1 MANNPYVVRMAHEED
16 AIFCHKSEKMEVR
29 DFLNPVDRE
38 LRNEI
43 TCMMFP
49 ESAED
54 MNIGYHQHGSGLE
67 VFIPTSGKIEICSQ
81 GQLTYMEPGDLF
93 VIRPFM
99 SHSFKAKEPNSHFMC
114 LFRDFNM
121 IQSIE
126 KRSYIV
132 KNFPGLYGGNKEFT
146 DYFDRDTKGKM
157 DRLVPDPVP
166 TDREKVFALRRQGVG
181 LFDFSFPGI
190 NLHLKVGRWENAGFS
205 EFWEADMKKGVTV
218 EWGELRKEWRLFY
231 VFKGSVAFDV
241 NGEKFTV
248 DEPALVNIP
257 PFRPFSFQ
265 TNEDTVMFD
274 LDCPAMLHAFLEEIG
289 DPAKKR
295 WPTDPAELKALKDKF
310 NLHCTKFE
318 YAE

>member
-1 MANNPYVVRMAHEED
+1 MAKNPYVVRMAHAED
-16 AIFCHKSEKMEVR
+16 AIECHKSPAMEVR
-29 DFLNPVDRE
+29 DFLKPVDRE

-49 ESAED
+49 NPGDSL
-54 MNIGYHQHGSGLE
+54 NVGYHQHGSGLE
-67 VFIPTSGKIEICSQ
+67 VFIPVSGKIEICSQ
-81 GQLTYMEPGDLF
+81 GQLTYMVPGDLF
-93 VIRPFM
+93 VIQPFM
-99 SHSFKAKEPNSHFMC
+99 SHSFQAKEPDSSFMC

-132 KNFPGLYGGNKEFT
+132 KNWPGLYGGDKEFS
-146 DYFDRDTKGKM
+146 DYYDKDTKGKM

-166 TDREKVFALRRQGVG
+166 AEREKVFALRRQGVG
-181 LFDFSFPGI
+181 LFDYSFPGI
-190 NLHLKVGRWENAGFS
+190 DLHLKVGRWENAGHS

-218 EWGELRKEWRLFY
+218 EWGDLRKEWRLFY
-231 VFKGSVAFDV
+231 VFKGKVEFDV
-241 NGEKFTV
+241 NGDKFVV

-257 PFRPFSFQ
+257 PFRPF
-265 TNEDTVMFD
+265 TVHAAEDAVLVD

-295 WPTDPAELKALKDKF
+295 WPTDPAELKALKNKF
-310 NLHCTKFE
+310 NLHCTG
-318 YAE
+318 YSY